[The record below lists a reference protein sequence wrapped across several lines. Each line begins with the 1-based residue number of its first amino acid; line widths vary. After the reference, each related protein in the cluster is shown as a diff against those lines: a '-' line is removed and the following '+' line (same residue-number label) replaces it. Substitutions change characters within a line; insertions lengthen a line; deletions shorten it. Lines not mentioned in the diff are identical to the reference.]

1 MTIQEQNA
9 LKFKVAISSVLA
21 AVFLTT
27 LKLIFAIFTGSL
39 GLFSEF
45 AHSGL
50 DLFAALLTVFS
61 VRVSSKP
68 ADKEHQYGHGK
79 IENLSAVA
87 QVFFLLATCAYIIYE
102 GIARLFFNAEYH
114 LTITPWVFVVMI
126 ISIIVDISRSR
137 LLKKVAIQTH
147 SQALEA
153 DAMHFST
160 DIWSSSVVI
169 LGLFFVSFNISKE
182 ADAIAALV
190 VCIFVIY
197 VSLSLARKAVGQLMD
212 KVPEGLYDSIVEHV
226 NEIDGVEKIKLLR
239 IRESGPKIFIDMTIY
254 ISRTLPFQKAH
265 EIMDTVENKIKE
277 LKSNSDITI
286 HSEPVETETET
297 IIDKARLIVTR
308 NGLKCHDIF
317 TYEIERENYLTLDVE
332 YTNNDNFEDAH
343 KTISKVE
350 REIYDEIKSIKKVQ
364 IHIDE
369 PSELIFRSE
378 NVTDQNSPLVKM
390 IENIVS
396 SYKDVIEYRDINI
409 VKANNRLRISLT
421 CMFPKTFEFSKVHR
435 FVHRIESEIY
445 HINDDIADVMIH
457 AEPEEII
464 PVKHE

>member
-1 MTIQEQNA
+1 MTLQEQNT
-9 LKFKVAISSVLA
+9 LKFKVALSSVIA
-21 AVFLTT
+21 AVFLTA
-27 LKLIFAIFTGSL
+27 LKLVFALYTGSL
-39 GLFSEF
+39 GLLSEF

-50 DLFAALLTVFS
+50 DFFAALLTVFT
-61 VRVSSKP
+61 VRYSSKP
-68 ADKEHQYGHGK
+68 ADKEHPYGHGK
-79 IENLSAVA
+79 IENLSAIA

-102 GIARLFFNAEYH
+102 GIARLFFHAEYH
-114 LTITPWVFVVMI
+114 LVITPWAYVVML
-126 ISIIVDISRSR
+126 ISIAVDISRSR
-137 LLKKVAIQTH
+137 ILKKVAVQTN

-169 LGLFFVSFNISKE
+169 LGLFFVSFNISRE

-190 VCIFVIY
+190 VCAFIIY
-197 VSLSLARKAVGQLMD
+197 VSMNLARKAVGQLMD
-212 KVPEGLYDSIVEHV
+212 KVPEGLYDSIVENV
-226 NEIDGVEKIKLLR
+226 EKIKGVEKIKLLR
-239 IRESGPKIFIDMTIY
+239 VRESGPKIFIDMTIY

-265 EIMDTVENKIKE
+265 EIMDEVENKIRN

-286 HSEPVETETET
+286 HSEPIETETET

-317 TYEIERENYLTLDVE
+317 TYEIDNENYLTLDVE

-343 KTISKVE
+343 KAISNIE

-378 NVTDQNSPLVKM
+378 NVTAQN
-390 IENIVS
+390 NTIVERIKEIIS
-396 SYKDVIEYRDINI
+396 SYKDVIECKDFNI

-421 CMFPKTFEFSKVHR
+421 CTFPRTFEFSKVHR
-435 FVHRIESEIY
+435 LVHKIESEIY

-457 AEPEEII
+457 AEPEETIT
-464 PVKHE
+464 VKHE

>member
-1 MTIQEQNA
+1 M
-9 LKFKVAISSVLA
+9 L
-21 AVFLTT
+21 
-27 LKLIFAIFTGSL
+27 
-39 GLFSEF
+39 
-45 AHSGL
+45 
-50 DLFAALLTVFS
+50 
-61 VRVSSKP
+61 
-68 ADKEHQYGHGK
+68 
-79 IENLSAVA
+79 
-87 QVFFLLATCAYIIYE
+87 
-102 GIARLFFNAEYH
+102 
-114 LTITPWVFVVMI
+114 
-126 ISIIVDISRSR
+126 ISIAVDISRSR
-137 LLKKVAIQTH
+137 ILKKVAVQTN

-169 LGLFFVSFNISKE
+169 LGLFFVSFNISRE

-190 VCIFVIY
+190 VCAFIIY
-197 VSLSLARKAVGQLMD
+197 VSMNLARKAVGQLMD
-212 KVPEGLYDSIVEHV
+212 KVPEGLYDSIVENV
-226 NEIDGVEKIKLLR
+226 EKIKGVEKIKLLR
-239 IRESGPKIFIDMTIY
+239 VRESGPKIFIDMTIY

-265 EIMDTVENKIKE
+265 EIMDEVENKIRN

-286 HSEPVETETET
+286 HSEPIETETET

-317 TYEIERENYLTLDVE
+317 TYEIDNENYLTLDVE

-343 KTISKVE
+343 KAISNIE

-378 NVTDQNSPLVKM
+378 NVTAQN
-390 IENIVS
+390 NTIVERIKEIIS
-396 SYKDVIEYRDINI
+396 SYKDVIECKDFNI

-421 CMFPKTFEFSKVHR
+421 CTFPRTFEFSKVHR
-435 FVHRIESEIY
+435 LVHKIESEIY

-457 AEPEEII
+457 AEPEETIT
-464 PVKHE
+464 VKHE